1 MRPKTRFAG
10 RSADFKR
17 LVMTELEEI
26 KEKLTPAARRVL
38 DAAIEESKTR
48 QHYYL
53 GVEHLFLAFA
63 KVEENF
69 FREVMEDLNLDVYHV
84 INFLN
89 EHLNVSRQYIGLGL
103 KVPPATRN
111 VFRLAREEAQRWG
124 RDELDATDLFIAIFQ
139 ENHSLPAKV
148 FRSFG
153 LDPDYVMRRITV
165 KVRSKEE
172 MEEELKKK
180 YELPPNL
187 KHFAVNLNKLA
198 RFDKLPVI
206 IGRDHEIEQ
215 VMEIL
220 CHVDRS
226 NSVMITGEPGVG
238 KTAVVEG
245 LARRIELDPKRVPK
259 RLRDKQIV
267 NLQMNSVVAGTI
279 FRGMFEDRIEKIIK
293 EIKERKN
300 IIFFIDEAH
309 TLIGAGSAMGVP
321 SDAANIFKSTLSRGE
336 VQIIGAT
343 TLSEYKEFIAED
355 EALARRFRLVQI
367 QEPTVEETRKILYGI
382 RPRLERNYSVKI
394 TNEAVDTALDMS
406 TRYMRSLKMPDKVI
420 GWLDTSCVKVEI
432 NRPSEPVKSDD
443 VIEVISQETRIPRDM
458 IFRDTVGRFKDM
470 EKTIAKRVVGQ
481 REAITA
487 LSKRL
492 RLNKGPLKENFS
504 RPDGVLLFLGP
515 TGVGKTELAKSLA
528 DFLFGDE
535 KKMIRVDMSEY
546 KDSAV
551 AVDKLIGM
559 PRGIVGS
566 ERGGL
571 LTNPV
576 RENPYSVVLLDEI
589 EKAHPFVL
597 NLFLQVFDEGWL
609 TDGRGKRVY
618 FSDTVII
625 MTSNL
630 GSDVFKKYVK
640 PLGFMT
646 DADVDARSYKKDIMR
661 EIENSL
667 SPEFLNRIDDIIVF
681 TPLTRVE
688 VRELTLMYVER
699 IREHMEAYGKHMA
712 VTDRA
717 MDLLVD
723 KGYNQK
729 YGARFLKRHVDEK
742 VKVPITLKW
751 KDGDFFKIDAID
763 DEILVEVTHA
773 GELTLA

>member
-1 MRPKTRFAG
+1 MGTPPRG
-10 RSADFKR
+10 GE
-17 LVMTELEEI
+17 MNELDEL
-26 KEKLTPAARRVL
+26 KENLGQRTQRIL
-38 DAAIEESKTR
+38 DAAVEESKRR
-48 QHYYL
+48 QHYYI
-53 GVEHLFLAFA
+53 GVEHLFIAFA
-63 KVEENF
+63 KTEEAF
-69 FREVMEDLNLDVYHV
+69 FREIMDDLNLDVSHV
-84 INFLN
+84 LNFLN
-89 EHLNVSRQYIGLGL
+89 EPLNISRQYIGLGL
-103 KVPPATRN
+103 KIPPATKN
-111 VFRLAREEAQRWG
+111 VFKLAKEEAKRWG
-124 RDELDATDLFIAIFQ
+124 REEIDSTHLFMAIFQ

-165 KVRSKEE
+165 RVRAKEE
-172 MEEELKKK
+172 TDEETKKK

-206 IGRDHEIEQ
+206 IGRDDEIDQ

-220 CHVDRS
+220 CHMERS
-226 NSVMITGEPGVG
+226 NSVMIIGEPGVG

-245 LARRIELDPKRVPK
+245 LARRIELEPKRVPK

-293 EIKERKN
+293 EIKEKKN
-300 IIFFIDEAH
+300 IIFFIDKAH

-367 QEPTVEETRKILYGI
+367 KEPTVEETRKILYGI

-432 NRPSEPVKSDD
+432 NRPAEPVKSDD
-443 VIEVISQETRIPRDM
+443 VIEVISQETRIPRDL

-470 EKTIAKRVVGQ
+470 EKTIARRVVGQ

-528 DFLFGDE
+528 EFLFGDD

-589 EKAHPFVL
+589 EKAHPYVL

-630 GSDVFKKYVK
+630 GSDVFKKFVK

-646 DADVDARSYKKDIMR
+646 DSDVDARSYKKDIMR

-667 SPEFLNRIDDIIVF
+667 SPEFLHRIDDIIVF
-681 TPLTRVE
+681 TPLTRIE

-699 IREHMEAYGKHMA
+699 IREHMEAYGKHLE

-717 MDLLVD
+717 MELLVD

-742 VKVPITLKW
+742 VKVPVTLKW
-751 KDGDFFKIDAID
+751 KDGEFFRVDAVD
-763 DEILVEVTHA
+763 DEVVVDTS
-773 GELTLA
+773 

>member
-1 MRPKTRFAG
+1 
-10 RSADFKR
+10 
-17 LVMTELEEI
+17 MTELEEI

-38 DAAIEESKTR
+38 DAAIEESKNR

-69 FREVMEDLNLDVYHV
+69 FREVMEDLNLDIFHV

-103 KVPPATRN
+103 KIPPATRN

-124 RDELDATDLFIAIFQ
+124 RDELDSTDLFIAIFQ

-206 IGRDHEIEQ
+206 IGRDSEIDQ

-220 CHVDRS
+220 CHMERS
-226 NSVMITGEPGVG
+226 NSVMIIGEPGVG

-245 LARRIELDPKRVPK
+245 LARRIELEPKRVPK

-355 EALARRFRLVQI
+355 EALARRFRLVHI

-382 RPRLERNYSVKI
+382 RPRLEKSYSVKVMD
-394 TNEAVDTALDMS
+394 EAIETGLDMS
-406 TRYMRSLKMPDKVI
+406 QRYMRSLKMPDKVI

-432 NRPSEPVKSDD
+432 NRPSEPVGPDD
-443 VIEVISQETRIPRDM
+443 IIEVISQETRIPRDM

-470 EKTIAKRVVGQ
+470 EKTLARRVVGQ
-481 REAITA
+481 KEAINA

-492 RLNKGPLKENFS
+492 RLNKGPLKENFA

-535 KKMIRVDMSEY
+535 KKMIRLDMSEY
-546 KDSAV
+546 KDSGV

-576 RENPYSVVLLDEI
+576 RENPYSVVLLDEV

-630 GSDVFKKYVK
+630 GADVFRKYVK

-646 DADVDARSYKKDIMR
+646 ENDVDARSYKKDIIK
-661 EIENSL
+661 EVENTL
-667 SPEFLNRIDDIIVF
+667 SPEFLNRIDDVIVF
-681 TPLTRVE
+681 TPLTRNE
-688 VRELTLMYVER
+688 VRQLTLMYLEK
-699 IREHMEAYGKHMA
+699 IREHMEGYGKHLS
-712 VTDRA
+712 VTEKAIDV
-717 MDLLVD
+717 LVD
-723 KGYNQK
+723 KGYNQR

-751 KDGDFFKIDAID
+751 KEGDFFKVDA
-763 DEILVEVTHA
+763 EREEVTVEA
-773 GELTLA
+773 SNMGEPALA